1 MMKVLEFLAHLIF
14 CNRTQ
19 EGLIFTI
26 FGATVEDGSIVL
38 DNPNKLIPMFLIVLA
53 WMIVSYLLGSINFSI
68 LISKL
73 AFHDDIRKYG
83 SQNAGSTNMNRVY
96 GSKIGALTL
105 VGDVGKA
112 IVAVLIARV
121 LLGDNAAAL
130 CGFCC
135 MLGHCFPIYYRFKGG
150 KGVATAGGVILA
162 LEPISGL
169 LTLLIFAIVTLGM
182 HYVSLGSIMG
192 GLFYPVMLNSVSKIL
207 TQSAPTALMT
217 ISAIAMATLLV
228 TRHHTNIKRLLSGTE
243 NKFYLKKKKTEEKED
258 EASGAPSAPRSLHR
272 IDEDEETAD
281 DE

>member
-1 MMKVLEFLAHLIF
+1 MKVLEFLARLIF
-14 CNRTQ
+14 CNRSQ
-19 EGLIFTI
+19 EGLIFTL
-26 FGATVEDGSIVL
+26 FGATVEKDGIIL
-38 DNPNKLIPMFLIVLA
+38 DNPYKLIPMFLIVLA

-96 GSKIGALTL
+96 GSKIAILTL
-105 VGDVGKA
+105 IGDIGKGV
-112 IVAVLIARV
+112 VAVLIARV

-135 MLGHCFPIYYRFKGG
+135 MLGHCFPIYYRFRGG

-162 LEPISGL
+162 LEPLSGV
-169 LTLLIFAIVTLGM
+169 LTLVIFAIVTLGM
-182 HYVSLGSIMG
+182 HYVSLGSIMA
-192 GLFYPVMLNSVSKIL
+192 GLFYPVLLNSISKIL

-243 NKFYLKKKKTEEKED
+243 NKFHLKSKKKED
-258 EASGAPSAPRSLHR
+258 APSDSTAPVAPRSLHR
-272 IDEDEETAD
+272 IDEGDESSDEE
-281 DE
+281 

>member
-1 MMKVLEFLAHLIF
+1 MKVLEFLAHLIF

-19 EGLIFTI
+19 EGMIFSW
-26 FGATVEDGSIVL
+26 FGATVDDDSLVL
-38 DNPNKLIPMFLIVLA
+38 DDPYKLIPMFLIVLA

-73 AFHDDIRKYG
+73 AFNDDIRKYG

-112 IVAVLIARV
+112 VVAVLIARV

-169 LTLLIFAIVTLGM
+169 VTLLIFAIVTLGM
-182 HYVSLGSIMG
+182 HYVSLGSIMA
-192 GLFYPVMLNSVSKIL
+192 GLFYPVMLNSISKIL
-207 TQSAPTALMT
+207 FQTSPTALMS
-217 ISAIAMATLLV
+217 ISALAMAFLLV
-228 TRHHTNIKRLLSGTE
+228 ARHHTNIKRLLSGTE
-243 NKFYLKKKKTEEKED
+243 NKFNLKKKTKDD
-258 EASGAPSAPRSLHR
+258 ESSQESVTPRSLHR
-272 IDEDEETAD
+272 IDDEDGE
-281 DE
+281 

>member
-1 MMKVLEFLAHLIF
+1 MKVLEFLARLIF

-19 EGLIFTI
+19 EGLIFSL
-26 FGATVEDGSIVL
+26 FGATVKDGNLIL
-38 DNPNKLIPMFLIVLA
+38 DDPNKLIPMFLIVLA

-73 AFHDDIRKYG
+73 AFNDDIRKYG

-112 IVAVLIARV
+112 VVAVLIARM

-162 LEPISGL
+162 LDPISGL

-182 HYVSLGSIMG
+182 HYVSLGSIMA
-192 GLFYPVMLNSVSKIL
+192 GLFYPVMLNSVSRIL
-207 TQSAPTALMT
+207 TGGAPTALMS
-217 ISAIAMATLLV
+217 ISAVAMATLLV
-228 TRHHTNIKRLLSGTE
+228 ARHHTNIKRLLSGTE
-243 NKFYLKKKKTEEKED
+243 NKFYLKKKKTEEP
-258 EASGAPSAPRSLHR
+258 APEETTAPRSLHR
-272 IDEDEETAD
+272 IDEGEETED

>member
-1 MMKVLEFLAHLIF
+1 MKVLEFLARLIF
-14 CNRTQ
+14 CNRGQ
-19 EGLIFTI
+19 EGLIFTL
-26 FGATVEDGSIVL
+26 FGATVEKDGIVL
-38 DNPNKLIPMFLIVLA
+38 DNPYKLIPMFLIVLA

-112 IVAVLIARV
+112 VIAVLIARV

-162 LEPISGL
+162 LEPLSGT
-169 LTLLIFAIVTLGM
+169 LTLVIFAIVTLGM
-182 HYVSLGSIMG
+182 HYVSLGSIMA
-192 GLFYPVMLNSVSKIL
+192 GLFYPVLLNSISKIL

-228 TRHHTNIKRLLSGTE
+228 TRHHTNIKRLLKGTE
-243 NKFYLKKKKTEEKED
+243 NKFYLKKKKKDEESS
-258 EASGAPSAPRSLHR
+258 EAPVAPRSLHR
-272 IDEDEETAD
+272 IDDEDEQED
-281 DE
+281 KE